1 MNNVLLHRIT
11 EKGNIRYYSIEII
24 ATLFEEYMVERVYG
38 NVRFKSCTGRKNNVF
53 PSFNEAQIFWEI
65 KETKNEK
72 RVCVSFCSK
81 NKKKHW

>member
-38 NVRFKSCTGRKNNVF
+38 NVRFKSCTGRK
-53 PSFNEAQIFWEI
+53 
-65 KETKNEK
+65 K
-72 RVCVSFCSK
+72 
-81 NKKKHW
+81 

>member
-38 NVRFKSCTGRKNNVF
+38 NVRLKV
-53 PSFNEAQIFWEI
+53 AQE
-65 KETKNEK
+65 EK
-72 RVCVSFCSK
+72 IMYFQVLMRHKFFLRS
-81 NKKKHW
+81 

>member
-24 ATLFEEYMVERVYG
+24 ATLFEEYVVERVYG

-53 PSFNEAQIFWEI
+53 PSFNEAQIFF
-65 KETKNEK
+65 EK
-72 RVCVSFCSK
+72 L
-81 NKKKHW
+81 KKQKMKKGYA